1 LDNAV
6 SCTIVLPCYNPQQY
20 WVSRI
25 VEQHKALSARLGAP
39 ISIVLVNDGS
49 TTGIT
54 QNDIDILRKEIP
66 SFEYV
71 TYAGN
76 KGKGYAL
83 RQGVARADTDII
95 IYTDIDFPYSTDSV
109 ASIFETLY
117 KEGYDIAIGIKNSS
131 YYAKVPP
138 VRRYIS
144 KILRSLIGIFFRIP
158 VTDTQCG
165 LKGFKCEVK
174 DVFLS
179 TTINRYLFDLE
190 FVRNVYKQQYK
201 AKPVPVQLNNNVVF
215 RRMNY
220 RLLIPEIINFVK
232 IIFRKP

>member
-1 LDNAV
+1 MA
-6 SCTIVLPCYNPQQY
+6 
-20 WVSRI
+20 
-25 VEQHKALSARLGAP
+25 AP

-49 TTGIT
+49 TTGIM
-54 QNDIDILRKEIP
+54 QNDIEILRKEIP
-66 SFEYV
+66 SFEYI

-109 ASIFETLY
+109 ASIFDTLY
-117 KEGYDIAIGIKNSS
+117 NEGYDIAIGIKNSS

-144 KILRSLIGIFFRIP
+144 KILRSLIGLFFRIP

-165 LKGFKCEVK
+165 LKGFKRSVK
-174 DVFLS
+174 DAFLS